1 MLEIL
6 INFYQIQVAH
16 LYCKRQMPPL
26 VGDADTG
33 CDIYFKERGGGGFK
47 ALSQSEL
54 ARCVFNQSEAST
66 SVTIVK
72 L

>member
-1 MLEIL
+1 
-6 INFYQIQVAH
+6 
-16 LYCKRQMPPL
+16 MPPL
-26 VGDADTG
+26 VGDAAIG
-33 CDIYFKERGGGGFK
+33 CDIYLKGGEDLE

-54 ARCVFNQSEAST
+54 ASCVFIQSEAST